1 MKDNTI
7 YSDKFCDYKCNPLPK
22 THGELNLKYYKS
34 VDCPKVSKCYN
45 YKKNKCY
52 YLHKCYYNNGL
63 PCNVINCKYDHY
75 LPSYYNNIIHLNQNK
90 NNSVIDENIKE
101 QNVNEKTNELKKQLV
116 IKTINLKN
124 NIDDIIIDLFV
135 SVPELRDLIHKAFE
149 KGMKP

>member
-1 MKDNTI
+1 MH
-7 YSDKFCDYKCNPLPK
+7 FL
-22 THGELNLKYYKS
+22 LKHLKNICFS
-34 VDCPKVSKCYN
+34 S
-45 YKKNKCY
+45 KNKMHSKYISFTAKFTWLGFFYFWSTSMFFEISFCEFFD
-52 YLHKCYYNNGL
+52 LNNGL